1 MAWSVE
7 EDEEMNANE
16 RQSYYCVVCGKVL
29 TADEQRHT
37 APRCALC
44 EADVADE
51 IFPPL
56 GEPGRRPGGAL

>member
-37 APRCALC
+37 APRCAPC
-44 EADVADE
+44 DADWTARQPD
-51 IFPPL
+51 
-56 GEPGRRPGGAL
+56 GGDQ